1 MVIYS
6 VAPPE
11 WTIAGLNSR
20 DQHFYEVID
29 GIQVE
34 VVPTGENT
42 AQISRVI
49 STNPRDF
56 LNPKVQPGN
65 ILFYS
70 LKENQL

>member
-6 VAPPE
+6 VSPPE
-11 WTIAGLNSR
+11 WKIAGLNSPYR
-20 DQHFYEVID
+20 QFYEVID

-65 ILFYS
+65 ILYYS
-70 LKENQL
+70 LKDQ

>member
-6 VAPPE
+6 ICPPE
-11 WTIAGLNSR
+11 WTIAGLNPPY
-20 DQHFYEVID
+20 QQFYEVID

-34 VVPTGENT
+34 VVPTGKNT

-49 STNPRDF
+49 STNPQDF

-70 LKENQL
+70 LKHQ